1 MKILV
6 QKRNFTVN
14 QFEIRD
20 NGLFVS
26 LKSFSEKFEETYTYE
41 DISSRITRTIKK
53 ETGWLFLS
61 SVFGLVS
68 IFSLADGSLAGFLI
82 CVAISMMFLVIM
94 KLTIKEIVNLYVHG
108 DRILPVYANKPDK
121 ETVDEFIE
129 TLKTTKRNYLIS
141 KYGKIDK
148 DLPAEGQLNNL
159 IWLKNADY
167 LSEEEFISLKDSLLG
182 KSNGSNIGFN
192 K

>member
-6 QKRNFTVN
+6 QKKNFTTN

-20 NGLFVS
+20 HGLFVS
-26 LKSFSEKFEETYTYE
+26 LKSFSEKFEEESTYE
-41 DISSRITRTIKK
+41 DISTRITRIIKK
-53 ETGWLFLS
+53 ETGWLFFS

-68 IFSLADGSLAGFLI
+68 IFSLLDGSLVGFLI
-82 CVAISMMFLVIM
+82 CLAISMMFLLIM
-94 KLTIKEIVNLYVHG
+94 KMTIKEIVNLYVHG
-108 DRILPVYANKPDK
+108 DRILPVYANNPDK

-129 TLKTTKRNYLIS
+129 TLKITKRNYLIA

-148 DLPAEGQLNNL
+148 DLPTEGQLNNL

-167 LSEEEFISLKDSLLG
+167 LSEDEFISLKDSLLG
-182 KSNGSNIGFN
+182 KSNGGSIGFN